1 VESKALD
8 PVGALRAFRSARV
21 IGALLMLCAI
31 AIVAV
36 FPVAAGPLPR
46 GFGSPILAFELAA
59 TSAEVETM
67 FGEPGSAQRAEL
79 MRAMDRGNQLDY
91 LFLLLYASLLCAV
104 ALGFARH
111 TGSRSLLVSVVLAPL
126 SAAADA
132 VENLQLLAITR
143 SLGGD
148 YSTAIERLNV
158 WTRIKWGCLAWAL
171 AWLAPTLFRGD
182 RVERV
187 VAVVCALT
195 GLSALGA
202 AYQRA
207 YFMELFAL
215 CVMLAFL
222 GLVIVAWRRARTR
235 PQR

>member
-1 VESKALD
+1 
-8 PVGALRAFRSARV
+8 
-21 IGALLMLCAI
+21 MLCSVAI
-31 AIVAV
+31 IAV
-36 FPVAAGPLPR
+36 FPVEAGPLPR

-59 TSAEVETM
+59 TRAEVETM
-67 FGEPGSAQRAEL
+67 FGAPGSSQRSDL
-79 MRAMDRGNQLDY
+79 IRAMDRGNQLDY
-91 LFLLLYASLLCAV
+91 LFLVLYGSLLCAV
-104 ALGFARH
+104 ALGLAP
-111 TGSRSLLVSVVLAPL
+111 TGSRSLFVTAALAPL

-132 VENLQLLAITR
+132 VENLQLFAITR

-148 YSTAIERLNV
+148 YAIALERLNV
-158 WTRIKWGCLAWAL
+158 WTRIKWGCLALAL

-182 RVERV
+182 RFERV

-195 GLSALGA
+195 GLSALAA

-222 GLVIVAWRRARTR
+222 GLVMVAWRRVRASAR
-235 PQR
+235 Q